1 MSRLSLPWALQL
13 LEHSSSY
20 LSLGVSSFPLERA
33 QALTGMAALPPA
45 RAKRQ
50 RLA

>member
-1 MSRLSLPWALQL
+1 MPTDMILR
-13 LEHSSSY
+13 H
-20 LSLGVSSFPLERA
+20 LERA

-50 RLA
+50 SLA